1 MDTEKTTTY
10 CDYQLF
16 DPGCTFDPELYE
28 LEEKVEEDKV
38 SGLESDLSELVNQIR
53 KATDLDKLKE
63 LTELN
68 YPEDK

>member
-1 MDTEKTTTY
+1 MDCVFKWYEKFLRRILGKQMSNLQ
-10 CDYQLF
+10 DSI
-16 DPGCTFDPELYE
+16 
-28 LEEKVEEDKV
+28 

-68 YPEDK
+68 YPEE